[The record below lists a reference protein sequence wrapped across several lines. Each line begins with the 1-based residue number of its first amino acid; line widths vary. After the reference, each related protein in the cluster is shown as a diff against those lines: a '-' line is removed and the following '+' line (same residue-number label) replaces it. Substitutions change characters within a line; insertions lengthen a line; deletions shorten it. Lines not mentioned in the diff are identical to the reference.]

1 MTDPTIPDTSLP
13 ASSSSAVNP
22 PGKPELALNRGGGET
37 VANAINGF
45 LRYAAVGLTGPT
57 HLDIASAYFDAEGYA
72 QISETLGRIDSVRL
86 LLGAEPHPPA
96 PRPRPLGDGF
106 RPSGTSEQ
114 QKLEQASRELDEN
127 IRWGRDMLGF
137 TPETASHVAH
147 LLRWLESGRVQVRK
161 LRSQFL
167 HGKAFLIGTD
177 GHGVIAGSSNFTR
190 AGLTANV
197 ELNLGNYSPHIVGQV
212 QEFFDDLWN
221 KAEEYDLA
229 AIFNQ
234 EFKPHQ
240 PYLIYLKMLHER
252 YGDELQ
258 SEEVKSTDFS
268 LTEFQEHG
276 VERARRILSKYNGV
290 LIADEVGLGKTYI
303 AAAII
308 GEAVKE
314 LRQRVLIVAPA
325 ALRDGMWDGFLHNSD
340 FGRKSVILAS
350 YEDLTMGKFKDELD
364 EFALVVVDE
373 AHYLRNPS
381 TQRAEVFHRL
391 LDCYPRKKLVLLTA
405 TPINNSLDDLQNL
418 LGYFLRYDTDLA
430 DAGVRSL
437 KEKFKEAQSRSPEE
451 LTPKDLFDVIDAVA
465 VRRMRQFIKK
475 HYPDSKIPG
484 DAGGQI
490 VQFPETSVEPV
501 PYELDDVLPSGFF
514 EEFKNALSPDGLV
527 SDGSSPEGLSPEG
540 LSPDALS
547 PNGEASDAD
556 PKVLT
561 LARYTPSVY
570 LKAGSPAW
578 EESVELYE
586 NRLAGLM
593 RSLLL
598 KRFESSPHAFANSC
612 QQMIDKNDAFV
623 ELLQL
628 GIVANKK
635 LLTEYIATDTDALT
649 EDELAEEFI
658 EEIEQE
664 AANYDVDQLL
674 ADVENDTALL
684 KQFEEKARQVTRR
697 DDPTLKALTKAL
709 KKILKDAAS
718 GGKDE
723 QDIRNRR
730 KVLIFTYYSDT
741 VDWIF
746 EHLQD
751 ETAKPASP
759 LAAYRER
766 IAKITGSHGVG
777 DKSDVLLG
785 FAPLTAGTGKDEDK
799 YDIVVTT
806 DVLAEGVNL
815 QQARHIINY
824 DLPWNPMRLVQRH
837 GRIDRIGSL
846 HEEVQMRCV
855 FPDSKLDEILGLETK
870 LRTKLKQAATV
881 VGAPQVLPFQ
891 NREELNFAD
900 TQAEIEHTRE
910 GLERIKAGDSTFL
923 ETAGRA
929 VAALSGEEF
938 RQELRQAL
946 DNETLREQ
954 IENLPWRSGSG
965 MAISMAGAAGS
976 AAAVS
981 AAADFGAASLGAAN
995 SGMEVPGAK
1004 SPPSSPSSAISDMEI
1019 SGMAVP
1025 GARPGYVFC
1034 IRIGDQQIPQFRFVE
1049 ADEQGVNVR
1058 HSDTLECLF
1067 LAKPPNGKNTP
1078 PLPENSSALPQD
1090 LGESHIVY
1098 EAWEAACQDVLES
1111 WNRASDK
1118 AEVEPKIERVLSD
1131 CADLLNQHPP
1141 TGQDQTTLQNAID
1154 SIKAPL
1160 SPRHARQFRKL
1171 YKEHKDTPKECAQQI
1186 LDEIARLGL
1195 KPYQPPSPN
1204 PEIKESDIHLIC
1216 WLAIV
1221 SA

>member
-1 MTDPTIPDTSLP
+1 MTAPDIPDTSLP
-13 ASSSSAVNP
+13 ASSGSPVNP
-22 PGKPELALNRGGGET
+22 PGKPELALNLGGGET
-37 VANAINGF
+37 VAAAINGF

-114 QKLEQASRELDEN
+114 QKLEQASRDLDEN

-137 TPETASHVAH
+137 TPETASYVSH

-190 AGLTANV
+190 AGLTTNA

-212 QEFFDDLWN
+212 QEFFNRLWER
-221 KAEEYDLA
+221 AEEYNLA

-276 VERARRILSKYNGV
+276 VERARRILSKYHGV

-325 ALRDGMWDGFLHNSD
+325 ALRDGMWNGFLHNND

-350 YEDLTMGKFKDELD
+350 YEELAMDKFKDELD

-381 TQRAEVFHRL
+381 TQRAEVFHKL

-484 DAGGQI
+484 DSGEQI
-490 VQFPETSVEPV
+490 VRFPETRVEAV

-514 EEFKNALSPDGLV
+514 EEFKNALSPD
-527 SDGSSPEGLSPEG
+527 S
-540 LSPDALS
+540 
-547 PNGEASDAD
+547 EASDAD

-598 KRFESSPHAFANSC
+598 KRFESSSHAFANSC

-623 ELLQL
+623 ELLKR

-658 EEIEQE
+658 EETEHE
-664 AANYDVDQLL
+664 AVNYDADRLL
-674 ADVENDTALL
+674 AHVENDTALL
-684 KQFEEKARQVTRR
+684 RQFAEKARQVTRR
-697 DDPTLKALTKAL
+697 DDPTLKALTEAL
-709 KKILKDAAS
+709 EEILADAEV

-723 QDIRNRR
+723 KDIRNRR

-759 LAAYRER
+759 LAAYQER

-785 FAPLTAGTGKDEDK
+785 FAPLTAGNGNDEDK

-900 TQAEIEHTRE
+900 TQAEVGHTRE
-910 GLERIKAGDSTFL
+910 GLERIKAGDPTFL
-923 ETAGRA
+923 ETAGRS

-938 RQELRQAL
+938 RQELRKAL
-946 DNETLREQ
+946 DDATLREQ

-965 MAISMAGAAGS
+965 MAISMTGAAGFGIAGS
-976 AAAVS
+976 
-981 AAADFGAASLGAAN
+981 GAAS
-995 SGMEVPGAK
+995 
-1004 SPPSSPSSAISDMEI
+1004 

-1034 IRIGDQQIPQFRFVE
+1034 IRIGDQPIPQFRFVE

-1058 HSDTLECLF
+1058 YSDTLECLF

-1078 PLPENSSALPQD
+1078 PLPENSPALPQD
-1090 LGESHIVY
+1090 LGENHIVY

-1118 AEVEPKIERVLSD
+1118 AEVEPKIEKVLSD

-1141 TGQDQTTLQNAID
+1141 AGQDQTTLQNAID

-1160 SPRHARQFRKL
+1160 SPRHTRQFRKL
-1171 YKEHKDTPKECAQQI
+1171 YKQHKDTPKECAKQI
-1186 LDEIARLGL
+1186 LEEITRLGL
-1195 KPYQPPSPN
+1195 NPYHPPSPN
-1204 PEIKESDIHLIC
+1204 PEITKPDIHLIC
-1216 WLAIV
+1216 WLAITR
-1221 SA
+1221 A

>member
-1 MTDPTIPDTSLP
+1 MTDPDISDTSLP
-13 ASSSSAVNP
+13 ASSGSAVNP
-22 PGKPELALNRGGGET
+22 PGKPELALNKGGGET

-190 AGLTANV
+190 AGLTSNV

-212 QEFFDDLWN
+212 QEFFNDLWH

-229 AIFNQ
+229 AIFSQ

-475 HYPDSKIPG
+475 HYPDSRIPG

-514 EEFKNALSPDGLV
+514 EEFKNALSPDGLA
-527 SDGSSPEGLSPEG
+527 SEGSSPDG

-547 PNGEASDAD
+547 PDGEASDAD

-623 ELLQL
+623 ELLQR

-658 EEIEQE
+658 EEIEHD

-684 KQFEEKARQVTRR
+684 RQFAEKARQVTRR
-697 DDPTLKALTKAL
+697 DDPTLKALTEAL
-709 KKILKDAAS
+709 EEILKDAAS

-723 QDIRNRR
+723 QDARNRR

-759 LAAYRER
+759 LADYRER
-766 IAKITGSHGVG
+766 IAKITGSHGAG

-910 GLERIKAGDSTFL
+910 GLERIKAGDPTFL
-923 ETAGRA
+923 ETAGKA

-946 DNETLREQ
+946 DDETLREQ
-954 IENLPWRSGSG
+954 IEHLPWRSGSG
-965 MAISMAGAAGS
+965 MAISMSGAAGS
-976 AAAVS
+976 AAADSGALGNGVTG
-981 AAADFGAASLGAAN
+981 FGTAS
-995 SGMEVPGAK
+995 SGMETSGVEVPGAK
-1004 SPPSSPSSAISDMEI
+1004 SLSSGI
-1019 SGMAVP
+1019 SGMANSGMAIP
-1025 GARPGYVFC
+1025 GTRPGYVFC
-1034 IRIGDQQIPQFRFVE
+1034 IRIGDQPIPQFRFVE

-1058 HSDTLECLF
+1058 YSDTLECLF
-1067 LAKPPNGKNTP
+1067 LSKPPNGKSTP
-1078 PLPENSSALPQD
+1078 PLPENSPALPQD
-1090 LGESHIVY
+1090 LGENHIVY

-1141 TGQDQTTLQNAID
+1141 TGQDQATLQNAID

-1160 SPRHARQFRKL
+1160 SPRHTRQFRKL

-1186 LDEIARLGL
+1186 LEEITRLGL
-1195 KPYQPPSPN
+1195 KPYKPPSPN

-1216 WLAIV
+1216 WLAIQNK
-1221 SA
+1221 

>member
-1 MTDPTIPDTSLP
+1 MTNPDTPDTSPP
-13 ASSSSAVNP
+13 ASSSSPVNP
-22 PGKPELALNRGGGET
+22 PGKPELALNRGGSET
-37 VANAINGF
+37 VATAINGF

-106 RPSGTSEQ
+106 NRPGTSEQ
-114 QKLEQASRELDEN
+114 QKLEQASKELDEN

-147 LLRWLESGRVQVRK
+147 LLRWLESGRVQVRQ

-212 QEFFDDLWN
+212 QEFFNRLWEQ
-221 KAEEYDLA
+221 AEEYDLA

-234 EFKPHQ
+234 EFTPHQ

-276 VERARRILSKYNGV
+276 VERARRILSKYHGV

-325 ALRDGMWDGFLHNSD
+325 ALRDGMWDGFLHNND
-340 FGRKSVILAS
+340 FGRKSVELAS
-350 YEDLTMGKFKDELD
+350 YEDLTMGKYKDQLD

-381 TQRAEVFHRL
+381 TQRAEVFHEL

-430 DAGVRSL
+430 EVGVRSL

-490 VQFPETSVEPV
+490 VQFPETRVEAV

-514 EEFKNALSPDGLV
+514 EEFKNALSPD
-527 SDGSSPEGLSPEG
+527 DG

-547 PNGEASDAD
+547 PDGEASDAD

-561 LARYTPSVY
+561 LARYTPSAY
-570 LKAGSPAW
+570 LIAGSSAW

-623 ELLQL
+623 ELLNR

-658 EEIEQE
+658 EETEQE
-664 AANYDVDQLL
+664 AANYDAEQLL

-684 KQFEEKARQVTRR
+684 RQFAEKARQVTRR
-697 DDPTLKALTKAL
+697 DDPTLKALTEAL
-709 KKILKDAAS
+709 EEILSDAAS
-718 GGKDE
+718 GGKNE
-723 QDIRNRR
+723 QDTCNRR

-746 EHLQD
+746 EHLQA
-751 ETAKPASP
+751 ETAKPTSP

-766 IAKITGSHGVG
+766 IAKITGSHGAG

-785 FAPLTAGTGKDEDK
+785 FAPLTAGTGNDEDK

-891 NREELNFAD
+891 TREELNFAD
-900 TQAEIEHTRE
+900 TQADIGHTRE

-946 DNETLREQ
+946 DDETLREQ

-976 AAAVS
+976 AAA
-981 AAADFGAASLGAAN
+981 DFGAAGLEAAN
-995 SGMEVPGAK
+995 
-1004 SPPSSPSSAISDMEI
+1004 

-1034 IRIGDQQIPQFRFVE
+1034 IRIGDQPIPQFRFVE

-1058 HSDTLECLF
+1058 HTDTLECLF
-1067 LAKPPNGKNTP
+1067 LSKPPNGRDTP
-1078 PLPENSSALPQD
+1078 PLPENSPALPQD
-1090 LGESHIVY
+1090 LGENHIVY
-1098 EAWEAACQDVLES
+1098 EAWEAACRDVLES

-1118 AEVEPKIERVLSD
+1118 AEVEPKIEKVLSD

-1141 TGQDQTTLQNAID
+1141 AGQDQATLKNAID

-1160 SPRHARQFRKL
+1160 SPRHTRQFRKL
-1171 YKEHKDTPKECAQQI
+1171 YKEHKDTPKECAKQI
-1186 LDEIARLGL
+1186 LEEIASLGL

-1204 PEIKESDIHLIC
+1204 PEITKSDIHLIC
-1216 WLAIV
+1216 WLAII

>member
-1 MTDPTIPDTSLP
+1 
-13 ASSSSAVNP
+13 
-22 PGKPELALNRGGGET
+22 
-37 VANAINGF
+37 
-45 LRYAAVGLTGPT
+45 
-57 HLDIASAYFDAEGYA
+57 
-72 QISETLGRIDSVRL
+72 
-86 LLGAEPHPPA
+86 
-96 PRPRPLGDGF
+96 
-106 RPSGTSEQ
+106 
-114 QKLEQASRELDEN
+114 
-127 IRWGRDMLGF
+127 MLGF
-137 TPETASHVAH
+137 TPETASHVDH

-234 EFKPHQ
+234 EFKPHH

-381 TQRAEVFHRL
+381 TQRAEVFHGL

-514 EEFKNALSPDGLV
+514 EEFKNALSPEGLA
-527 SDGSSPEGLSPEG
+527 SDGFSPDALAPDG

-623 ELLQL
+623 ELLQR

-658 EEIEQE
+658 EEVEQE

-684 KQFEEKARQVTRR
+684 RQFTEKARQVTRR

-723 QDIRNRR
+723 QDARNRR

-846 HEEVQMRCV
+846 HDEVQMRCV

-891 NREELNFAD
+891 NREERNFAD
-900 TQAEIEHTRE
+900 TQAEIGHTRE
-910 GLERIKAGDSTFL
+910 ELERIKAGDPTFL

-946 DNETLREQ
+946 DDEMLREQ

-965 MAISMAGAAGS
+965 MAISMAGTAGS
-976 AAAVS
+976 AVTGSTATDFGTAS
-981 AAADFGAASLGAAN
+981 LGAADFEAAN
-995 SGMEVPGAK
+995 SGMEISGMTVPGTKSPSSSLSSAISDMEISGMAVPGAK
-1004 SPPSSPSSAISDMEI
+1004 SPSSSLPSAISGMEI

-1034 IRIGDQQIPQFRFVE
+1034 IRIGDQPIPQFRFVE

-1078 PLPENSSALPQD
+1078 PLPENSPALPQD
-1090 LGESHIVY
+1090 LGENHIVY

-1131 CADLLNQHPP
+1131 CADLLNQHPS
-1141 TGQDQTTLQNAID
+1141 GQDQTTLQNSID

-1160 SPRHARQFRKL
+1160 SPRHTRQFRKL

>member
-1 MTDPTIPDTSLP
+1 MTDPDIPDTSLP
-13 ASSSSAVNP
+13 ASSSSPVNP
-22 PGKPELALNRGGGET
+22 PGKPELALNLGGGET

-72 QISETLGRIDSVRL
+72 QISETLGRIESVRL

-114 QKLEQASRELDEN
+114 QKLEQASRDLDEN

-212 QEFFDDLWN
+212 QEFFNRLWD

-234 EFKPHQ
+234 EFSPHQ

-258 SEEVKSTDFS
+258 SEEVESTDFS

-276 VERARRILSKYNGV
+276 VERARRILSKYHGV

-308 GEAVKE
+308 AEAVKE

-325 ALRDGMWDGFLHNSD
+325 ALRDGMWAGFLHNND

-350 YEDLTMGKFKDELD
+350 YEDLAMGKFKNELD

-381 TQRAEVFHRL
+381 TRRAEVFHKL

-484 DAGGQI
+484 DSGGQI
-490 VQFPETSVEPV
+490 VRFPETRVEAV

-514 EEFKNALSPDGLV
+514 EEFKNALSPDGLASDSLS
-527 SDGSSPEGLSPEG
+527 SDGHSPDA

-547 PNGEASDAD
+547 PDGEASDAD

-623 ELLQL
+623 ELLKR

-649 EDELAEEFI
+649 EDELGEEFI
-658 EEIEQE
+658 EETEHD
-664 AANYDVDQLL
+664 AANYDADRLL
-674 ADVENDTALL
+674 AHVKNDTALL
-684 KQFEEKARQVTRR
+684 RQFAEKARQVTRR

-709 KKILKDAAS
+709 EEILADAAS
-718 GGKDE
+718 GGEDE
-723 QDIRNRR
+723 QDARNRR

-746 EHLQD
+746 EHLQS

-785 FAPLTAGTGKDEDK
+785 FAPLTAGTGNDADK

-846 HEEVQMRCV
+846 HEEVHMRCV

-900 TQAEIEHTRE
+900 TQAEVGQISE
-910 GLERIKAGDSTFL
+910 GLGRIKAGDPTFL
-923 ETAGRA
+923 ETAGKA

-938 RQELRQAL
+938 RQELRKAL
-946 DNETLREQ
+946 DDETLRER

-965 MAISMAGAAGS
+965 MAISMAGAAGFGT
-976 AAAVS
+976 AGFGTAGFGTAGFGT
-981 AAADFGAASLGAAN
+981 AGLGAAS
-995 SGMEVPGAK
+995 
-1004 SPPSSPSSAISDMEI
+1004 

-1034 IRIGDQQIPQFRFVE
+1034 IRIGDQPIPQFRFVE

-1058 HSDTLECLF
+1058 HTDTLECLF
-1067 LAKPPNGKNTP
+1067 LAKPPNGKDTP
-1078 PLPENSSALPQD
+1078 PLPENSPALPQD
-1090 LGESHIVY
+1090 SGENHIVY

-1118 AEVEPKIERVLSD
+1118 AEVEPKIEKVLSD

-1141 TGQDQTTLQNAID
+1141 AGQDQATLQNAID

-1160 SPRHARQFRKL
+1160 SPRHTRHFRKL
-1171 YKEHKDTPKECAQQI
+1171 YKQHKDTPKECAKQI
-1186 LDEIARLGL
+1186 LEEITSLGL
-1195 KPYQPPSPN
+1195 KPYKPPSPN
-1204 PEIKESDIHLIC
+1204 PEITKSDIHLTC
-1216 WLAIV
+1216 WLAIT

>member
-1 MTDPTIPDTSLP
+1 MNSPDTS
-13 ASSSSAVNP
+13 ATP
-22 PGKPELALNRGGGET
+22 PGKPELALNKGDGET

-72 QISETLGRIDSVRL
+72 QISETLGRIESVRL
-86 LLGAEPHPPA
+86 LLGSEPHPPA

-106 RPSGTSEQ
+106 HPSGTSEQ

-190 AGLTANV
+190 AGLTSNV

-212 QEFFDDLWN
+212 QEFFNGLWN

-234 EFKPHQ
+234 EFQPHL
-240 PYLIYLKMLHER
+240 PYLIYLKMLHEL

-276 VERARRILSKYNGV
+276 VERARRILSKYHGV

-308 GEAVKE
+308 KEAVEE

-325 ALRDGMWDGFLHNSD
+325 ALRDGMWHGFLHNND
-340 FGRKSVILAS
+340 FGRKSVTLAS
-350 YEDLTMGKFKDELD
+350 YEDLTMGKLKDELD

-381 TQRAEVFHRL
+381 TQRAEVFHEL

-430 DAGVRSL
+430 DVGVRSL

-475 HYPDSKIPG
+475 HYPDSRIPG

-490 VQFPETSVEPV
+490 VQFPETRVEAV
-501 PYELDDVLPSGFF
+501 PYELDDVLPSEFF
-514 EEFKNALSPDGLV
+514 EEFKNALSPDGEASAAQP
-527 SDGSSPEGLSPEG
+527 SDGQ
-540 LSPDALS
+540 S
-547 PNGEASDAD
+547 PNSRSSDGDSAAQNAAD

-561 LARYTPSVY
+561 LARYTPSAY

-623 ELLQL
+623 ELLKR

-658 EEIEQE
+658 EETEHE
-664 AANYDVDQLL
+664 AENYDVDRLL
-674 ADVENDTALL
+674 AHVENDTALL
-684 KQFEEKARQVTRR
+684 RQFAEKARRVTRL
-697 DDPTLKALTKAL
+697 DDPTLKALAEAL
-709 KKILKDAAS
+709 EDILDDAEA

-746 EHLQD
+746 EHLQV

-759 LAAYRER
+759 LAAYQER

-815 QQARHIINY
+815 QQSRHIINY

-846 HEEVQMRCV
+846 HDEVQMRCV

-891 NREELNFAD
+891 NREELNFAA
-900 TQAEIEHTRE
+900 TQAEVEHTRE
-910 GLERIKAGDSTFL
+910 GLEWIKAGDSTFL
-923 ETAGRA
+923 ETAGRS

-946 DNETLREQ
+946 SDETMREQ

-965 MAISMAGAAGS
+965 MAISAAGAAGS
-976 AAAVS
+976 EASSSEAVDFG
-981 AAADFGAASLGAAN
+981 AADFGAAG
-995 SGMEVPGAK
+995 SGMSV
-1004 SPPSSPSSAISDMEI
+1004 SN
-1019 SGMAVP
+1019 MAVSNMTASNITDS
-1025 GARPGYVFC
+1025 GARSGYVFC

-1058 HSDTLECLF
+1058 HTDTLECLF
-1067 LAKPPNGKNTP
+1067 LAKPPNGKDTP
-1078 PLPENSSALPQD
+1078 PLPENSPILPQD
-1090 LGESHIVY
+1090 LGENHIVY

-1118 AEVEPKIERVLSD
+1118 AEVEPKIEKVLSD

-1141 TGQDQTTLQNAID
+1141 KGQDQTTLQNAID

-1160 SPRHARQFRKL
+1160 SPRHTREFRKL
-1171 YKEHKDTPKECAQQI
+1171 YKNHKDTPKECAKQI
-1186 LDEIARLGL
+1186 LNEITQMGL
-1195 KPYQPPSPN
+1195 KPYKPPSPN
-1204 PEIKESDIHLIC
+1204 PEIANTDIHLIC

-1221 SA
+1221 TA

>member
-1 MTDPTIPDTSLP
+1 MTDPDIPSTPLP
-13 ASSSSAVNP
+13 ASSGSLVNP
-22 PGKPELALNRGGGET
+22 PGKPELALNLGGGET
-37 VANAINGF
+37 VAAAINGF

-114 QKLEQASRELDEN
+114 QKLEQATRELDEN

-190 AGLTANV
+190 AGLTTNA

-212 QEFFDDLWN
+212 QEFFNRLWER
-221 KAEEYDLA
+221 AEEYDVA

-252 YGDELQ
+252 YGDELR

-276 VERARRILSKYNGV
+276 VERARRILSKYHGV

-303 AAAII
+303 AATII
-308 GEAVKE
+308 ADAVKE

-325 ALRDGMWDGFLHNSD
+325 ALRDGMWHGFLHNSD
-340 FGRKSVILAS
+340 FGRKSVMLAS
-350 YEDLTMGKFKDELD
+350 YEELAMDKFKDELD

-373 AHYLRNPS
+373 AHYLRNPA
-381 TQRAEVFHRL
+381 TQRAEVFHKL

-437 KEKFKEAQSRSPEE
+437 REKFKEAQSRSPEE

-490 VQFPETSVEPV
+490 VRFPETRVEAV

-514 EEFKNALSPDGLV
+514 EEFKNALSPDGLA
-527 SDGSSPEGLSPEG
+527 SD
-540 LSPDALS
+540 
-547 PNGEASDAD
+547 GEASDAD

-570 LKAGSPAW
+570 LQDGSPAW

-623 ELLQL
+623 ELLKR

-658 EEIEQE
+658 EETEHE
-664 AANYDVDQLL
+664 AANYDADRLL

-684 KQFEEKARQVTRR
+684 RQFAEKARQVTRR

-709 KKILKDAAS
+709 EKILQDAAS
-718 GGKDE
+718 GGKDD
-723 QDIRNRR
+723 QDTRNRR

-746 EHLQD
+746 KHLQD

-759 LAAYRER
+759 LTAYQER
-766 IAKITGSHGVG
+766 LAKITGSHGVG

-785 FAPLTAGTGKDEDK
+785 FAPLTAGTGNDEDK

-846 HEEVQMRCV
+846 HEEVHMRCV
-855 FPDSKLDEILGLETK
+855 LPDSKLDEILGLETK

-900 TQAEIEHTRE
+900 TQAEVGHTRE
-910 GLERIKAGDSTFL
+910 GLEQIKAGDPTFL
-923 ETAGRA
+923 ETAGKA

-946 DNETLREQ
+946 DDETLRAQ

-965 MAISMAGAAGS
+965 MAISMAGAAGFGVAS
-976 AAAVS
+976 S
-981 AAADFGAASLGAAN
+981 GAAS
-995 SGMEVPGAK
+995 SG
-1004 SPPSSPSSAISDMEI
+1004 I
-1019 SGMAVP
+1019 AVP

-1034 IRIGDQQIPQFRFVE
+1034 IRIGDQPIPQFRFVE

-1058 HSDTLECLF
+1058 HSDTLDVFVLF
-1067 LAKPPNGKNTP
+1067 
-1078 PLPENSSALPQD
+1078 
-1090 LGESHIVY
+1090 V
-1098 EAWEAACQDVLES
+1098 
-1111 WNRASDK
+1111 
-1118 AEVEPKIERVLSD
+1118 
-1131 CADLLNQHPP
+1131 
-1141 TGQDQTTLQNAID
+1141 
-1154 SIKAPL
+1154 
-1160 SPRHARQFRKL
+1160 
-1171 YKEHKDTPKECAQQI
+1171 
-1186 LDEIARLGL
+1186 
-1195 KPYQPPSPN
+1195 
-1204 PEIKESDIHLIC
+1204 
-1216 WLAIV
+1216 
-1221 SA
+1221 

>member
-1 MTDPTIPDTSLP
+1 MTNPDTPDTSPP
-13 ASSSSAVNP
+13 ASCSSPANP

-96 PRPRPLGDGF
+96 PRPRLLGDGF
-106 RPSGTSEQ
+106 NRPGTSEQ
-114 QKLEQASRELDEN
+114 QRLEQASRELDEN

-161 LRSQFL
+161 LRNQFL

-190 AGLTANV
+190 AGLTTNV

-212 QEFFDDLWN
+212 QEFFNDLWN

-276 VERARRILSKYNGV
+276 VERARRILSKYHGV

-325 ALRDGMWDGFLHNSD
+325 ALRDGMWDGFLHNND

-350 YEDLTMGKFKDELD
+350 YEDLTMGKLKDQLD

-381 TQRAEVFHRL
+381 TQRAEVFHEL

-430 DAGVRSL
+430 EVGVRSL

-490 VQFPETSVEPV
+490 VQFPETRVEAV

-514 EEFKNALSPDGLV
+514 EEFKNALSPEGLA
-527 SDGSSPEGLSPEG
+527 SDGSSPDG
-540 LSPDALS
+540 LSPDGA
-547 PNGEASDAD
+547 ASDAD

-561 LARYTPSVY
+561 LARYTPSAY
-570 LKAGSPAW
+570 LKAESSAW

-623 ELLQL
+623 ELLKQ

-635 LLTEYIATDTDALT
+635 LLAEYIATDTDALT

-658 EEIEQE
+658 EETEQE

-684 KQFEEKARQVTRR
+684 RQFAEKARQVTRR
-697 DDPTLKALTKAL
+697 DDPTLKALTEAL
-709 KKILKDAAS
+709 EEILADAAS
-718 GGKDE
+718 GGKSE
-723 QDIRNRR
+723 QDTRNRR

-746 EHLQD
+746 EHLQA

-766 IAKITGSHGVG
+766 IAKITGSHGAS

-785 FAPLTAGTGKDEDK
+785 FAPLTAGTGNDEDK

-891 NREELNFAD
+891 TREELNFAD
-900 TQAEIEHTRE
+900 TQADIEHTRE

-938 RQELRQAL
+938 RQELRQAF
-946 DNETLREQ
+946 DDETLREQ

-976 AAAVS
+976 AAA
-981 AAADFGAASLGAAN
+981 DFGAAGLEAAN
-995 SGMEVPGAK
+995 SGM
-1004 SPPSSPSSAISDMEI
+1004 
-1019 SGMAVP
+1019 AVS

-1034 IRIGDQQIPQFRFVE
+1034 IRIGDQPIPQFRFVE

-1058 HSDTLECLF
+1058 HTDTLECLF
-1067 LAKPPNGKNTP
+1067 LAKPPNGRDTP
-1078 PLPENSSALPQD
+1078 PLPENSPALPQD
-1090 LGESHIVY
+1090 LGENHIVY

-1118 AEVEPKIERVLSD
+1118 AEVEPKIEKVLSD

-1141 TGQDQTTLQNAID
+1141 AGQDQATLKNAID

-1160 SPRHARQFRKL
+1160 SPRHTRQFRKL
-1171 YKEHKDTPKECAQQI
+1171 YKEHKDTPKECAKQI
-1186 LDEIARLGL
+1186 LEEIASLGL

-1204 PEIKESDIHLIC
+1204 PEITKSDIHLIC